1 MILFLLTGKYVRMQ
15 TYLHSLKLNLIFI
28 VMDHLSIS
36 LTMQAI
42 TEQIYRYSQC
52 YLLLVI

>member
-15 TYLHSLKLNLIFI
+15 TYLRSLKLNLIFI